1 MVFLITLG
9 PVSLFLRLA
18 GMPGVAAGDG
28 QDMLVSVGLWVL
40 IGVGYEILVVRI
52 AKRMD
57 ATDAPSLRDRFWFFV
72 APWSGPLVFLFCLI

>member
-1 MVFLITLG
+1 MTLG

-28 QDMLVSVGLWVL
+28 QDILVSFGLWVL
-40 IGVGYEILVVRI
+40 IGVGYQILVTRV

-57 ATDAPSLRDRFWFFV
+57 AKDAPSLTDRFWFFV
-72 APWSGPLVFLFCLI
+72 APWSGPLVFLLCLS